1 VHLLDL
7 VLIRQAKEVDMSIR
21 RLVVTVAAMAAIAA
35 ALAAL
40 TPPFAELTGS
50 LTAAQRTV
58 DTQGAD
64 VLIASAAALLAWAV
78 WAWGALGL
86 ALTAASAL
94 PGVAGG
100 AARLALQVTLPAGAR
115 RGAALLLGLG
125 LGVAGPLLAS
135 AVPQFAPTAS
145 AAAAA
150 ERVPDW
156 PAPGPAAT
164 PVPDWPTGAA
174 PTGPAPTGE
183 APAAPSTAPTTAP
196 ASDSRV
202 VVRGDCL
209 WHIAADSLLGQLG
222 RLPSD
227 GEVAAAVQAWWS
239 TNADVIGP
247 DPDLLVPGQVLR
259 PPGPP

>member
-1 VHLLDL
+1 
-7 VLIRQAKEVDMSIR
+7 MSIR

-58 DTQGAD
+58 DTRGAD
-64 VLIASAAALLAWAV
+64 VLIASAAALLAWAA

-100 AARLALQVTLPAGAR
+100 AARLALQVALPAGAR

-145 AAAAA
+145 AAAGA
-150 ERVPDW
+150 ESVPDW
-156 PAPGPAAT
+156 PAPGPAAA
-164 PVPDWPTGAA
+164 PVPDWSAGPAPTGA
-174 PTGPAPTGE
+174 APTGE

-239 TNADVIGP
+239 ANADVIGP

>member
-7 VLIRQAKEVDMSIR
+7 VLIRQAKEVEMSIR

-64 VLIASAAALLAWAV
+64 VLIASTAGLLAWAV
-78 WAWGALGL
+78 WAWGVLGL

-100 AARLALQVTLPAGAR
+100 AARLALQVALPAGAR

-174 PTGPAPTGE
+174 PTAE
-183 APAAPSTAPTTAP
+183 APAAPTTAP
-196 ASDSRV
+196 AADSRV

-239 TNADVIGP
+239 ANADVIGP